1 MVSSSPYRHYA
12 CNKVKVMIKYTVKRS
27 RRNTIAI
34 QVNISQG
41 VVVKAPLTC
50 PDDAIA
56 RFVAENQKWIE
67 NQLEKMADR
76 IEKEKKAMADLH
88 VLSRL
93 EMFELERN
101 ALRVIPERVKH
112 YAPIVGVKY
121 GRITIRNQRTRWG
134 SCSAQGNLNFNIALM
149 RVPLEVLD
157 YVVVHELCHRIELNH
172 SPRFW
177 ALVEKVIPDYKKHQ
191 KWLKDNGS
199 RVMKEVGIR

>member
-1 MVSSSPYRHYA
+1 M
-12 CNKVKVMIKYTVKRS
+12 
-27 RRNTIAI
+27 
-34 QVNISQG
+34 
-41 VVVKAPLTC
+41 KAPLSC

-88 VLSRL
+88 VLTRL

-157 YVVVHELCHRIELNH
+157 YVVVHELCHRLELNH

-177 ALVEKVIPDYKKHQ
+177 ALVGKVIPDYKKHQ

>member
-1 MVSSSPYRHYA
+1 
-12 CNKVKVMIKYTVKRS
+12 MIEYTVKRS
-27 RRNTIAI
+27 SRKTVAI
-34 QVNISQG
+34 QVKGDQG
-41 VVVKAPLTC
+41 VIVKAPLNC
-50 PDDAIA
+50 PDDFIA
-56 RFVAENQKWIE
+56 AFVAENRKWIDR
-67 NQLEKMADR
+67 QFEKLAEKS
-76 IEKEKKAMADLH
+76 EKEKNELADLH

-93 EMFELERN
+93 EMFELERD
-101 ALRVIPERVKH
+101 ALRVIPERVKY
-112 YAPIVGVKY
+112 YAPIVGVRY